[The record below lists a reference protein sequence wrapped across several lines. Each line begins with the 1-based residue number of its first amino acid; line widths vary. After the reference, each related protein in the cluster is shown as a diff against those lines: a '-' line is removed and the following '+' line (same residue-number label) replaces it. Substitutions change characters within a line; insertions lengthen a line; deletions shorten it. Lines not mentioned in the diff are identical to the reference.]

1 MITIS
6 KQSKTYKFY
15 DFLSKI
21 FLFKNVTPF
30 HRGGID
36 TFRDICTFARV
47 TLLYILF
54 SLPLFLAFF
63 STIFF
68 TLYSLFISL
77 FTLTMNPVTSIVVVI
92 TVVLLGLSGIAGI
105 VILILF
111 IIEKTSDKFENNTFI
126 NLVTESISSKHNKF
140 CQILK
145 VVDESTNKTAQDK
158 KD

>member
-1 MITIS
+1 
-6 KQSKTYKFY
+6 
-15 DFLSKI
+15 
-21 FLFKNVTPF
+21 
-30 HRGGID
+30 
-36 TFRDICTFARV
+36 
-47 TLLYILF
+47 
-54 SLPLFLAFF
+54 
-63 STIFF
+63 
-68 TLYSLFISL
+68 
-77 FTLTMNPVTSIVVVI
+77 MNPVTSIVVVI
-92 TVVLLGLSGIAGI
+92 TGVLLGLSGIAGI